1 MNFLDVFWKQ
11 ICVWLIQS
19 TAVLFSSRFACETSV
34 PYCLFQWSC
43 WSLNSEKHKSSIL
56 CFLSTTLIV
65 HHALFVSVVN
75 DTGRALHFI
84 VAVLHFF
91 PSSPNPAASLLR
103 GLCMNSHCHVQGRV
117 AQGQL
122 IAFMIMISRQI
133 YRACSEHIF
142 QVLPTLLAQMGK
154 MSLQLLAV
162 TSCLSAGH
170 TFWLIRVERR
180 GWITQAFPV
189 KALISMSVTVLVF
202 LVFGHKR
209 AFLDFVFSMTWS
221 LEVMSKEWHRQRF
234 LVFLSFELFMSH
246 KSLILVSVH
255 RWNHYSYSTHGMP
268 ELSVDFF
275 LMLATFF
282 SQGSSHRFEND
293 ERRWV
298 QPILYILFILW
309 FLCHV
314 PSWTRSSLTIAFSS
328 LTLKRAFY
336 SL

>member
-1 MNFLDVFWKQ
+1 M
-11 ICVWLIQS
+11 
-19 TAVLFSSRFACETSV
+19 
-34 PYCLFQWSC
+34 
-43 WSLNSEKHKSSIL
+43 
-56 CFLSTTLIV
+56 

-91 PSSPNPAASLLR
+91 PSSPNPAACLLR
-103 GLCMNSHCHVQGRV
+103 GLRMNSHCHVQGRV

-189 KALISMSVTVLVF
+189 KASVF
-202 LVFGHKR
+202 Y
-209 AFLDFVFSMTWS
+209 
-221 LEVMSKEWHRQRF
+221 
-234 LVFLSFELFMSH
+234 
-246 KSLILVSVH
+246 VS
-255 RWNHYSYSTHGMP
+255 NCTC
-268 ELSVDFF
+268 
-275 LMLATFF
+275 F
-282 SQGSSHRFEND
+282 SQIWPQKSIS
-293 ERRWV
+293 
-298 QPILYILFILW
+298 L
-309 FLCHV
+309 LCLQHV
-314 PSWTRSSLTIAFSS
+314 L
-328 LTLKRAFY
+328 
-336 SL
+336 